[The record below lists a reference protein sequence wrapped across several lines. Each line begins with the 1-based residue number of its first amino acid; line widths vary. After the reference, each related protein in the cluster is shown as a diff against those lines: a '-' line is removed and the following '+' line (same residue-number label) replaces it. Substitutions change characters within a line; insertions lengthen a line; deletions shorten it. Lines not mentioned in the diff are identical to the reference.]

1 VAFKIYTKTGD
12 KGQTALFG
20 GARLP
25 KHHIR
30 IESYGT
36 CDELNSHVGLLNDYV
51 SDNELKSWLTT
62 IQNNL
67 FVLGSNLAL
76 DPDSKLE
83 VPTLADT
90 DVVML
95 ENAIDRMEESLE
107 PLKTFILPGG
117 HVHSSQAH
125 IARCVCR
132 RAERLVV
139 ALDEVEKN
147 LDPIL
152 IQYLNRLSDFL
163 FVTARYISKL
173 RGVEEIPWKPDK

>member
-36 CDELNSHVGLLNDYV
+36 CDELNSHIGLLNDYI
-51 SDNELKSWLTT
+51 SDEKLKGWLTN

-76 DPDSKLE
+76 DPNSKLE
-83 VPTLADT
+83 VPTLKPT
-90 DVVML
+90 DVELL
-95 ENAIDRMEESLE
+95 EKAIDDMESKLE
-107 PLKTFILPGG
+107 PLKSFILPGG

-125 IARCVCR
+125 ISRCVCR

-139 ALDEVEKN
+139 ALDEVEEN

-163 FVTARYISKL
+163 FVAARYISKL
-173 RGVEEIPWKPDK
+173 EGAKEIPWQPEK